1 MNAFDM
7 SFSRVYGC
15 LVQKAGRKGRSP
27 EEVDAVTT
35 WLTGYSA
42 QQLRAMESGGATYGA
57 FIDGAPAWNPRA
69 GLITGKVCGI
79 QVEAIADPRMK
90 RLRQL
95 DKLVDELA
103 KGEPMEKN
111 TVLHGKLW
119 D

>member
-7 SFSRVYGC
+7 PFSRVYTC
-15 LVQKAGRKGRSP
+15 LIQKAGRKGRTR

-35 WLTGYSA
+35 WLTGYGVE
-42 QQLRAMESGGATYGA
+42 QLRAMESDAITYGA

-69 GLITGKVCGI
+69 GLITGAVCGI
-79 QVEAIADPRMK
+79 RVEAIDDPRMK

-103 KGEPMEKN
+103 RGKSMEKI
-111 TVLHGKLW
+111 LR
-119 D
+119 